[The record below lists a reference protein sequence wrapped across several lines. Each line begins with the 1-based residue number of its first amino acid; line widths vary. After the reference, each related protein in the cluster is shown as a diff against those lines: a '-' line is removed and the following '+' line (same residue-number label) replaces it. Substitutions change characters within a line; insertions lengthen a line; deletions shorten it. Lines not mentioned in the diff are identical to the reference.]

1 MFNQSEP
8 ISTTVSWSV
17 KTNNNSQTF
26 PNAESAARQAIL
38 VGGTLCKMVVMEYP
52 TYKKVGT
59 YHENPFHILSAE
71 EANGLKAIRH
81 ELIKNSVVTV

>member
-17 KTNNNSQTF
+17 KTNNTTTLF
-26 PNAESAARQAIL
+26 PNAASAARQAIL
-38 VGGTLCKMVVMEYP
+38 VGGTLWKTVTVKYP